1 MIKKELLKNQK
12 GFTLIEIIAVL
23 IILGILAAVAIPRYF
38 DLQGEAKQK
47 ALDGAFAEAYSRVNM
62 HFAKALLG
70 GSAADEIV
78 YDDTTLGSDMQ
89 DWTLS
94 VVNGAAGNTS
104 PLEVTINGNDDTSV
118 AGVGDMR
125 EFQKP
130 SSP

>member
-78 YDDTTLGSDMQ
+78 YDATTLGSDMQ

-94 VVNGAAGNTS
+94 VVNGEAGNTS
-104 PLEVTINGNDDTSV
+104 DLAVTITGDVGTSV
-118 AGVGDMR
+118 AGVSDTR
-125 EFQKP
+125 NFQKP